1 MVSLLRQWL
10 ANQKQAS
17 EVLEIGCAVG
27 EKSDSPA
34 KSDTAIVVRV
44 AGLALFV
51 P

>member
-1 MVSLLRQWL
+1 MNGKLTAPMVS
-10 ANQKQAS
+10 KSEAS

-34 KSDTAIVVRV
+34 KSDTAIVRV